1 MRAHRYLPNYTVA
14 DYRLWEGAWELIDG
28 VPSAMTPA
36 PTKRHQ
42 ILAMELT
49 LQLGNALKNLKNA
62 CGNCRVVYET
72 DWEVDNH
79 TVFCPDIAVIC
90 DDDQGDVINKPPK
103 IIIEILS
110 PSSAL
115 KDRHT
120 KYGIYE
126 EHLVPFYIIVDP
138 LNNTYNIFV
147 LNNGKYEEHND
158 TRNFNINGSCVIVL
172 DINGAISN
180 LPD

>member
-1 MRAHRYLPNYTVA
+1 MRAHRYLPNYTIA

-42 ILAMELT
+42 ILAMELI
-49 LQLGNALKNLKNA
+49 LQLGNALKDLKYA
-62 CGNCRVVYET
+62 CGNCRVVHET
-72 DWEVDNH
+72 DWEIDNH
-79 TVFCPDIAVIC
+79 TVFRPDIAVIC
-90 DDDQGDVINKPPK
+90 DDDTGDVINKPPK
-103 IIIEILS
+103 MIIEILS

-126 EHLVPFYIIVDP
+126 EQSVQYYIIVDP
-138 LNNTYNIFV
+138 SNNTHNVFV
-147 LNNGKYEEHND
+147 LNNGTYEAHND
-158 TRNFNINGSCVIVL
+158 TRNFSINSSCVLEL
-172 DINGAISN
+172 DIDSALSN
-180 LPD
+180 LPK